1 MHKDRIHLYMFRNL
15 LATCMIAIASFL
27 LSLIHFYQCEFIEAM
42 QRLFVYDIYTTL
54 YFLLMWLGDYLI
66 FEISKIIYDEYEKKV
81 TFIPCLFLMV
91 ICVLVF
97 YLPIHELFQYNLCL
111 LGALI
116 LLRMIKQMYKQ
127 SPELFFWKR
136 KKTKDGLK

>member
-27 LSLIHFYQCEFIEAM
+27 MSLIHFYQCEFIEAM

-54 YFLLMWLGDYLI
+54 YFLLMWLWDYLI

-81 TFIPCLFLMV
+81 TFIACLFLIV

-111 LGALI
+111 LGVLI

-127 SPELFFWKR
+127 SPELFF
-136 KKTKDGLK
+136 